1 MRSNNVND
9 LINAIHDVLKAN
21 GRTEFH
27 KLLRLVNVGRTAR
40 DSYTEGE
47 LQKALH
53 MMGNAGFIDEIREY
67 SINENK

>member
-1 MRSNNVND
+1 MQSNNVND
-9 LINAIHDVLKAN
+9 LINAIHDALKAN

-53 MMGNAGFIDEIREY
+53 MMGSAGFVDEIREY

>member
-1 MRSNNVND
+1 MQSNNVND

-21 GRTEFH
+21 GRIEFH
-27 KLLRLVNVGRTAR
+27 ELLRLVNVGRTVR
-40 DSYTEGE
+40 DRYTEGE

-53 MMGNAGFIDEIREY
+53 MMENAGFINEVREY

>member
-1 MRSNNVND
+1 MQSNNVND
-9 LINAIHDVLKAN
+9 LINAIHDALKAN

-47 LQKALH
+47 LQKGLH
-53 MMGNAGFIDEIREY
+53 MMGDAGFIDEIREY
-67 SINENK
+67 LINENK

>member
-1 MRSNNVND
+1 MQGNNVND
-9 LINAIHDVLKAN
+9 LINAIHDALKVN

-27 KLLRLVNVGRTAR
+27 KLLRLVNVGRGAR

-47 LQKALH
+47 LQKALR
-53 MMGNAGFIDEIREY
+53 MMENAGFIDERREY